1 MAQKMADWS
10 ELTRDLLVS
19 IGRCLNLIED
29 YLNFGCVCK
38 SWHSVAT
45 KTNFALLKTLPGKP
59 IWDKTMRIS
68 NASRRHCLE
77 SMGWLITVGEE
88 GEISL
93 LHPFSGVQIEL
104 PHQNTTVEY
113 NEHQTGALTSFIG
126 KTVLS
131 ASPSHTSDY
140 LLMVIDGGS
149 RFLSF
154 WRLGDIRWTRV
165 TWEGINYS
173 PFADLIYFNGQIYT
187 VDYSGN
193 LLVCN
198 VADVVSPKFTKCHII
213 PSQPHEHIPEHLYI
227 LESLGSL
234 FVVVRYAVHFRP
246 IQDDCDMIPLTLV
259 PRLYHVGVE
268 VTYGIRYFG
277 VSRVDLAASKMM
289 ETKELGDATFFLG
302 ANASLSVQASR
313 YPGIK
318 PNHIYFTDDY
328 YETYMSYE
336 EGGGLDM
343 GCVQLSRWQHP
354 AALQRCFPQSFL
366 SSNLGNTNS
375 VLSYTYYLFLFCLL
389 GYFLLFQF
397 K

>member
-1 MAQKMADWS
+1 MAKKMAEWS
-10 ELTRDLLVS
+10 ELPFDLLVS

-45 KTNFALLKTLPGKP
+45 KTNFNNDLCRAPWLMLAEEEDNEVRKFFSLYNGMILNK
-59 IWDKTMRIS
+59 RIPK
-68 NASRRHCLE
+68 ASRKRCLE

-93 LHPFSGVQIEL
+93 LHPFSDVQIEL

-113 NEHQTGALTSFIG
+113 NEHQTGALTCFIG
-126 KTVLS
+126 KAVLS

-154 WRLGDIRWTRV
+154 WRPGDIRWTRV

-173 PFADLIYFNGQIYT
+173 SFADLIYFNGQIYA

-198 VADVVSPKFTKCHII
+198 VADVVSPKLTKCHII

-234 FVVVRYAVHFRP
+234 FVVVRYGVHFRLV
-246 IQDDCDMIPLTLV
+246 QDDWDMIPLTLV
-259 PRLYHVGVE
+259 PRPYHVGVE
-268 VTYGIRYFG
+268 VTYGTRYFR
-277 VSRVDLAASKMM
+277 VSRVDLAASKMT
-289 ETKELGDATFFLG
+289 ETKELGDAAFFLG

-318 PNHIYFTDDY
+318 PNHIYFTDDF

-343 GCVQLSRWQHP
+343 GVFNLADGSIQPHYNGVSLSRFCPPTWVTP
-354 AALQRCFPQSFL
+354 
-366 SSNLGNTNS
+366 T
-375 VLSYTYYLFLFCLL
+375 SY
-389 GYFLLFQF
+389 
-397 K
+397 